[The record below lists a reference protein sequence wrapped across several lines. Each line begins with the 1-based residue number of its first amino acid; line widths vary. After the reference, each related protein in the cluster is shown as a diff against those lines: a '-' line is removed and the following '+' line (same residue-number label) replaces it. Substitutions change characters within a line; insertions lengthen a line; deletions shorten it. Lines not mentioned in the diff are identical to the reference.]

1 MKKNELKTIIRG
13 IVREEVQMAL
23 KKELTEVFK
32 SLKKKPITERKRIVR
47 KKQPLQQLAKD
58 PVLNK
63 ILNETRGGVPTETDG
78 QEEYPTMGGKTFDRT
93 SMASLMG
100 YGNVGQDEG
109 GEVNRAQITRGHSGA
124 QVQDETLM
132 NNLNR
137 NYSDVMKAIDKRKK
151 GGPLKP

>member
-1 MKKNELKTIIRG
+1 MKKNELKTLKTLIRG
-13 IVREEVQMAL
+13 IVREEVEFAL

-100 YGNVGQDEG
+100 YGNQG
-109 GEVNRAQITRGHSGA
+109 GGSDRAEQTIQQMGVPSEAVPEDVKNALTK
-124 QVQDETLM
+124 D
-132 NNLNR
+132 
-137 NYSDVMKAIDKRKK
+137 YSAVMKAIDKKK
-151 GGPLKP
+151 TGGIK

>member
-32 SLKKKPITERKRIVR
+32 SLKSKPIKERKRVVKKR
-47 KKQPLQQLAKD
+47 KPQQLAKD